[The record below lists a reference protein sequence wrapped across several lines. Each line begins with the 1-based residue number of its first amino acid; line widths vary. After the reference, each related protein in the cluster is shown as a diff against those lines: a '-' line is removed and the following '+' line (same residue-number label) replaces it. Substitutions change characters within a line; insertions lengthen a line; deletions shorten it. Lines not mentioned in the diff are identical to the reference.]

1 MTRRPSSPVGVFTDP
16 LMDRLRLHPRILDAA
31 LAVLLSLVAV
41 VDFLVPPDGPSAAVV
56 PHAALAPL
64 VDVAAALPLALRR
77 RWPVP
82 VFAVVLCVAAVQVFA
97 EVPSRGFMA
106 YLVALYSIGAQ
117 VQRRSI
123 LAVAVL
129 ATEFIGGAA
138 ILVWAPVAER
148 TGAFV
153 LLTGTVS
160 AALVLGIYARTRR
173 AYLISLLERA
183 ATAEREREHAAELAA
198 TTERS
203 RIARELHDI
212 VAHSLSVMIALTDGA
227 LFTLRP
233 SPDDAQ
239 DALQQASRVGRQ
251 TMAEMRRLVGVLRE
265 APGTQLTPQPS
276 LLTLDELLAQVRS
289 AGVPVELLITGQ
301 PPDIPASAQLALY
314 RIIQESLTNVL
325 KHAKGATGAKVA
337 LRYDHATV
345 ELDVTDDGILTPVSS
360 DRTTTGHGLTGMR
373 ERAAVFGGTVS
384 SAAQPGRGWR
394 VHASLD
400 LRQRTER
407 ASVRK

>member
-1 MTRRPSSPVGVFTDP
+1 
-16 LMDRLRLHPRILDAA
+16 MDRLRLHPRILDAA

-41 VDFLVPPDGPSAAVV
+41 VDVLVPPDGPSAAVV
-56 PHAALAPL
+56 SHAALAPL
-64 VDVAAALPLALRR
+64 MDLAAALPLALRR
-77 RWPVP
+77 KWPVP
-82 VFAVVLCVAAVQVFA
+82 VFAVVLCVAAVQVLA
-97 EVPSRGFMA
+97 QVPSRGFIA
-106 YLVALYSIGAQ
+106 YLLALYTVGAL
-117 VQRRSI
+117 VQRR
-123 LAVAVL
+123 AVL
-129 ATEFIGGAA
+129 AAAVGATELVGAA
-138 ILVWAPVAER
+138 GILVWAPPAER
-148 TGAFV
+148 IGGFT
-153 LLTGTVS
+153 LLTGTVA

-173 AYLISLLERA
+173 AYLLSLLDRA
-183 ATAEREREHAAELAA
+183 ATAEREREYAAELAA

-265 APGTQLTPQPS
+265 APGTQLAPQPGLS
-276 LLTLDELLAQVRS
+276 TLDELLAQVRS
-289 AGVPVELLITGQ
+289 AGLPVDLVITGQ

-325 KHAKGATGAKVA
+325 KHAHGATGAKVA
-337 LRYDHATV
+337 LRYDQTTV
-345 ELDVTDDGILTPVSS
+345 ELDISDDGILTPVST
-360 DRTTTGHGLTGMR
+360 DRATTGHGLTGMR

-384 SAAQPGRGWR
+384 SAAVPGRGWR

-400 LRQRTER
+400 LSQHTER
-407 ASVRK
+407 AAGPR